1 MDDFLAAFGLVLVF
15 EGALYALFPAFMQ
28 RVMAQVLEMPPM
40 SLRNGGLFAAV
51 LGFGIVWFVRR

>member
-28 RVMAQVLEMPPM
+28 RVMAQVLEMSPV